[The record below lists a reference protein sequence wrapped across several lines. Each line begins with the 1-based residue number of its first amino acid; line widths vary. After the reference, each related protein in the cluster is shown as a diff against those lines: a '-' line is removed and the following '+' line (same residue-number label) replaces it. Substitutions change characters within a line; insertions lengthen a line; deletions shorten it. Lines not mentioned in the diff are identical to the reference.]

1 MVPDEG
7 TRSGSGSPGRPS
19 RDGGAD
25 GSPRRVS
32 RDADP
37 DGRQYDS
44 NVEAELDEYDDVDR
58 DIDEADFED
67 DEAYRERDD
76 FAEETRDD
84 DEGGSAVFGLL
95 SYLWMLVALALFA
108 YLIHRVQAQAST
120 IKTLQKRVAGMES
133 RLGLQPVMD
142 RDGL

>member
-1 MVPDEG
+1 MADGRGAGP
-7 TRSGSGSPGRPS
+7 GSPGRPS

-108 YLIHRVQAQAST
+108 YLIHRVRGAGVHHKDAS
-120 IKTLQKRVAGMES
+120 KTS
-133 RLGLQPVMD
+133 RQGWNP
-142 RDGL
+142 GSACSP